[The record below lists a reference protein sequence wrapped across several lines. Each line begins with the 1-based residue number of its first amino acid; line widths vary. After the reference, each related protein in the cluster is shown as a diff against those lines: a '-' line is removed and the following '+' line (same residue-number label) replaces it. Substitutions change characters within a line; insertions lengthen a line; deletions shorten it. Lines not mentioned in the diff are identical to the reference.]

1 MSFKLGS
8 SYRRLIDAETTSCV
22 YLDLSSQK
30 LVLVYIEDLEGEVRD
45 SRWIDKNRYLE
56 SNFDHWIRILM
67 LIRLNFT
74 ATGCFQTFLAKNG

>member
-1 MSFKLGS
+1 MALHTLFTESNRGYPYKEHTYISMSFKLGS

-45 SRWIDKNRYLE
+45 SR
-56 SNFDHWIRILM
+56 
-67 LIRLNFT
+67 
-74 ATGCFQTFLAKNG
+74 